1 MKKVFVANYNGQD
14 MSPAERFGQL
24 VYLTEGSTNIF
35 NTNKLISEIKDKLD
49 VVREDD
55 FLLVSG
61 HSIVNIIAS
70 SLILFQYGLVNVL
83 IYDAK
88 TQDYVP
94 QTITET
100 RLIFGDSL

>member
-1 MKKVFVANYNGQD
+1 MKKVFVANFNNQD
-14 MSPAERFGQL
+14 VSPAERFGQL

-35 NTNKLISEIKDKLD
+35 NTNKLVVEIKSKLEEIRD
-49 VVREDD
+49 TD

-70 SLILFQYGLVNVL
+70 SIILFKYGILNVL

-100 RLIFGDSL
+100 KLIIGDTL